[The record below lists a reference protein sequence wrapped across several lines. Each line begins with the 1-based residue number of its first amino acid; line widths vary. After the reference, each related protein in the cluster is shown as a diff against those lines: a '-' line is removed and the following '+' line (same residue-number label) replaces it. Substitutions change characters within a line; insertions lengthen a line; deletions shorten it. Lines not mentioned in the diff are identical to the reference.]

1 MAKHRPTTG
10 VKPSNKKRKAAATTG
25 GGPSTKRSKP
35 SSGPVSNSKASQGD
49 EPNGGKGSGGPTG
62 KKVKKAK
69 LRDQPYIPVPG
80 SEFKA
85 GSGSKGK
92 ARASAVRGD
101 NDNDDEDED
110 LEAGMD
116 SDEDDDNDDV
126 MAAMG
131 ENEEEAGLEYL
142 TGAGAST
149 GFLTGLDVK
158 ALSR

>member
-25 GGPSTKRSKP
+25 GAGAAKRSKP
-35 SSGPVSNSKASQGD
+35 SSSSMNAKDDLGKNGKSASL
-49 EPNGGKGSGGPTG
+49 GSGAAN
-62 KKVKKAK
+62 KKPKRAK

-80 SEFKA
+80 SEFKSGGA
-85 GSGSKGK
+85 GAKGK
-92 ARASAVRGD
+92 KPSRGGDEEADDDMDAS
-101 NDNDDEDED
+101 
-110 LEAGMD
+110 MD
-116 SDEDDDNDDV
+116 SEEEEEEDDDV
-126 MAAMG
+126 LAAMG